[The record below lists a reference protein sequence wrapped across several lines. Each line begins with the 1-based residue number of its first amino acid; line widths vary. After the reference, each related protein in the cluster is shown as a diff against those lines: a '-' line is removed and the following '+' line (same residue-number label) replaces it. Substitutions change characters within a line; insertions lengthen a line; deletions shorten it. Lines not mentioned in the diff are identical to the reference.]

1 MEMNNDIFTP
11 DLPIP
16 EPVGFEDAP
25 IPAPA
30 EEEKP
35 VETPP
40 PRRRRKADASVL
52 TIESGDEIETE
63 DAREAAAWHEIHN
76 AYRTRRILS
85 ASLGGIEQTDSG
97 KTIAVVDYNGFRIV
111 MMNANAAATTA
122 MTANEPLDFVLPE
135 MGDAD
140 FSSEELAE
148 DRDGFTMSFPR
159 IKIPAG
165 GVLQFELPT
174 GDPQHPDY
182 SPTLTGVIL
191 FNHASCA
198 YWPEGDEYS
207 DDVPPL
213 CSSVDGKQGYG
224 EPGGVCE
231 ACALSQF
238 GSASN
243 GRGKA
248 CKNMRVLYLLRSGEF
263 MPLAINLSPTSI
275 SPFREFLNQGFVFRN
290 RATYGSL
297 VEIGLKRQTN
307 PEGKDYS
314 VATFKRL
321 GDFHGDQLASVRKY
335 ALSFR
340 EQIRG
345 MNRQRIEAKREQDDG
360 LCEVENYTV
369 APAVTDD
376 SFCIGATVN
385 GDTQPLP
392 A

>member
-1 MEMNNDIFTP
+1 M
-11 DLPIP
+11 
-16 EPVGFEDAP
+16 
-25 IPAPA
+25 
-30 EEEKP
+30 
-35 VETPP
+35 
-40 PRRRRKADASVL
+40 
-52 TIESGDEIETE
+52 
-63 DAREAAAWHEIHN
+63 
-76 AYRTRRILS
+76 
-85 ASLGGIEQTDSG
+85 
-97 KTIAVVDYNGFRIV
+97 
-111 MMNANAAATTA
+111 
-122 MTANEPLDFVLPE
+122 
-135 MGDAD
+135 
-140 FSSEELAE
+140 
-148 DRDGFTMSFPR
+148 
-159 IKIPAG
+159 
-165 GVLQFELPT
+165 
-174 GDPQHPDY
+174 
-182 SPTLTGVIL
+182 
-191 FNHASCA
+191 
-198 YWPEGDEYS
+198 
-207 DDVPPL
+207 
-213 CSSVDGKQGYG
+213 
-224 EPGGVCE
+224 
-231 ACALSQF
+231 SQF

-321 GDFHGDQLASVRKY
+321 GDFHGDQLVAVRKY

-360 LCEVENYTV
+360 LCEVESC
-369 APAVTDD
+369 PAVPAAADD

>member
-1 MEMNNDIFTP
+1 MYNQNS
-11 DLPIP
+11 DLMKQ
-16 EPVGFEDAP
+16 
-25 IPAPA
+25 
-30 EEEKP
+30 EKFMLP
-35 VETPP
+35 TM
-40 PRRRRKADASVL
+40 
-52 TIESGDEIETE
+52 IEG
-63 DAREAAAWHEIHN
+63 
-76 AYRTRRILS
+76 
-85 ASLGGIEQTDSG
+85 
-97 KTIAVVDYNGFRIV
+97 
-111 MMNANAAATTA
+111 
-122 MTANEPLDFVLPE
+122 
-135 MGDAD
+135 D
-140 FSSEELAE
+140 FSAEELAE
-148 DRDGFTMSFPR
+148 DADGLQMSFQR
-159 IKIPAG
+159 VKIPAG
-165 GVLQFELPT
+165 GTLQFEMPSD
-174 GDPQHPDY
+174 DPDNPDY
-182 SPTLTGVIL
+182 EKNLVGVIL
-191 FNHASCA
+191 HNHATCA
-198 YWPEGDEYS
+198 YWPAGS
-207 DDVPPL
+207 DYDDDTTPL

-275 SPFREFLNQGFVFRN
+275 SPFREFLNKGFVFRN

-314 VATFKRL
+314 VATFKWL
-321 GDFHGDQLASVRKY
+321 GDFHGEQLAAVRKY

-360 LCEVENYTV
+360 LCEVESCAT

-376 SFCIGATVN
+376 SFCIGSTVN

>member
-1 MEMNNDIFTP
+1 M
-11 DLPIP
+11 
-16 EPVGFEDAP
+16 
-25 IPAPA
+25 
-30 EEEKP
+30 
-35 VETPP
+35 
-40 PRRRRKADASVL
+40 
-52 TIESGDEIETE
+52 
-63 DAREAAAWHEIHN
+63 
-76 AYRTRRILS
+76 
-85 ASLGGIEQTDSG
+85 
-97 KTIAVVDYNGFRIV
+97 
-111 MMNANAAATTA
+111 
-122 MTANEPLDFVLPE
+122 
-135 MGDAD
+135 
-140 FSSEELAE
+140 
-148 DRDGFTMSFPR
+148 
-159 IKIPAG
+159 
-165 GVLQFELPT
+165 
-174 GDPQHPDY
+174 
-182 SPTLTGVIL
+182 
-191 FNHASCA
+191 
-198 YWPEGDEYS
+198 
-207 DDVPPL
+207 
-213 CSSVDGKQGYG
+213 
-224 EPGGVCE
+224 
-231 ACALSQF
+231 SQF

-290 RATYGSL
+290 RATYGSR

-321 GDFHGDQLASVRKY
+321 GDFHGDQLAAVRKY

-360 LCEVENYTV
+360 LCEVESYTA
-369 APAVTDD
+369 APAAADD

>member
-1 MEMNNDIFTP
+1 
-11 DLPIP
+11 
-16 EPVGFEDAP
+16 
-25 IPAPA
+25 
-30 EEEKP
+30 
-35 VETPP
+35 
-40 PRRRRKADASVL
+40 
-52 TIESGDEIETE
+52 
-63 DAREAAAWHEIHN
+63 
-76 AYRTRRILS
+76 
-85 ASLGGIEQTDSG
+85 
-97 KTIAVVDYNGFRIV
+97 
-111 MMNANAAATTA
+111 
-122 MTANEPLDFVLPE
+122 
-135 MGDAD
+135 
-140 FSSEELAE
+140 
-148 DRDGFTMSFPR
+148 MSFPR

-275 SPFREFLNQGFVFRN
+275 SPFREFLNKGFVFRN

-314 VATFKRL
+314 VATFKWL
-321 GDFHGDQLASVRKY
+321 GDFHGEQLAAVRKY

-360 LCEVENYTV
+360 LCEVESCAT

>member
-1 MEMNNDIFTP
+1 M
-11 DLPIP
+11 
-16 EPVGFEDAP
+16 
-25 IPAPA
+25 
-30 EEEKP
+30 
-35 VETPP
+35 
-40 PRRRRKADASVL
+40 
-52 TIESGDEIETE
+52 
-63 DAREAAAWHEIHN
+63 
-76 AYRTRRILS
+76 
-85 ASLGGIEQTDSG
+85 
-97 KTIAVVDYNGFRIV
+97 
-111 MMNANAAATTA
+111 
-122 MTANEPLDFVLPE
+122 
-135 MGDAD
+135 
-140 FSSEELAE
+140 
-148 DRDGFTMSFPR
+148 
-159 IKIPAG
+159 
-165 GVLQFELPT
+165 
-174 GDPQHPDY
+174 
-182 SPTLTGVIL
+182 
-191 FNHASCA
+191 
-198 YWPEGDEYS
+198 
-207 DDVPPL
+207 
-213 CSSVDGKQGYG
+213 DGKQGYG
-224 EPGGVCE
+224 EPGGT
-231 ACALSQF
+231 CATCTLSQF

-321 GDFHGDQLASVRKY
+321 GDFHGDQLVAVRKY

-360 LCEVENYTV
+360 LCEVESC
-369 APAVTDD
+369 PAVPAAADD

>member
-1 MEMNNDIFTP
+1 M
-11 DLPIP
+11 
-16 EPVGFEDAP
+16 
-25 IPAPA
+25 
-30 EEEKP
+30 
-35 VETPP
+35 
-40 PRRRRKADASVL
+40 S
-52 TIESGDEIETE
+52 
-63 DAREAAAWHEIHN
+63 
-76 AYRTRRILS
+76 
-85 ASLGGIEQTDSG
+85 
-97 KTIAVVDYNGFRIV
+97 

-198 YWPEGDEYS
+198 YWPEGDEYN

-224 EPGGVCE
+224 EPGGICE
-231 ACALSQF
+231 TCALSQF
-238 GSASN
+238 GSAGN

-263 MPLAINLSPTSI
+263 MPLAITLSPTSI
-275 SPFREFLNQGFVFRN
+275 SPFREFLNKGFVFRN

-321 GDFHGDQLASVRKY
+321 GDFHGDQLAAVRTIYSK
-335 ALSFR
+335 LFR
-340 EQIRG
+340 
-345 MNRQRIEAKREQDDG
+345 
-360 LCEVENYTV
+360 
-369 APAVTDD
+369 
-376 SFCIGATVN
+376 S
-385 GDTQPLP
+385 
-392 A
+392 

>member
-1 MEMNNDIFTP
+1 MYNQNS
-11 DLPIP
+11 DLMKQ
-16 EPVGFEDAP
+16 
-25 IPAPA
+25 
-30 EEEKP
+30 EKFMLP
-35 VETPP
+35 TM
-40 PRRRRKADASVL
+40 
-52 TIESGDEIETE
+52 IEG
-63 DAREAAAWHEIHN
+63 
-76 AYRTRRILS
+76 
-85 ASLGGIEQTDSG
+85 
-97 KTIAVVDYNGFRIV
+97 
-111 MMNANAAATTA
+111 
-122 MTANEPLDFVLPE
+122 
-135 MGDAD
+135 D
-140 FSSEELAE
+140 FSAEELAE
-148 DRDGFTMSFPR
+148 DADGLQMSFQR
-159 IKIPAG
+159 VKIPAG
-165 GVLQFELPT
+165 GTLQFEMPSD
-174 GDPQHPDY
+174 DPDNPDY
-182 SPTLTGVIL
+182 EKTLVGVIL
-191 FNHASCA
+191 HNHATCA
-198 YWPEGDEYS
+198 YWPAGSEY
-207 DDVPPL
+207 DDDTTPL

-321 GDFHGDQLASVRKY
+321 GDFHGDQLAAVRKY

-360 LCEVENYTV
+360 LCEVESYTA
-369 APAVTDD
+369 APAAADD

>member
-1 MEMNNDIFTP
+1 M
-11 DLPIP
+11 
-16 EPVGFEDAP
+16 
-25 IPAPA
+25 
-30 EEEKP
+30 
-35 VETPP
+35 
-40 PRRRRKADASVL
+40 S
-52 TIESGDEIETE
+52 
-63 DAREAAAWHEIHN
+63 
-76 AYRTRRILS
+76 
-85 ASLGGIEQTDSG
+85 
-97 KTIAVVDYNGFRIV
+97 

-122 MTANEPLDFVLPE
+122 MTTNEPLDFVLPE

-148 DRDGFTMSFPR
+148 DTDGLTMSFPR

-191 FNHASCA
+191 YNHASCA
-198 YWPEGDEYS
+198 YWPEGDEYN

-231 ACALSQF
+231 TCALSQF

-335 ALSFR
+335 AFSFR

-360 LCEVENYTV
+360 LCEVESYTA
-369 APAVTDD
+369 APAAADD

>member
-1 MEMNNDIFTP
+1 M
-11 DLPIP
+11 
-16 EPVGFEDAP
+16 
-25 IPAPA
+25 
-30 EEEKP
+30 
-35 VETPP
+35 
-40 PRRRRKADASVL
+40 S
-52 TIESGDEIETE
+52 
-63 DAREAAAWHEIHN
+63 
-76 AYRTRRILS
+76 
-85 ASLGGIEQTDSG
+85 
-97 KTIAVVDYNGFRIV
+97 
-111 MMNANAAATTA
+111 MMNANAAATTT
-122 MTANEPLDFVLPE
+122 MTANEPLDFELPE
-135 MGDAD
+135 IGEAE
-140 FSSEELAE
+140 FSNEELAE
-148 DRDGFTMSFPR
+148 DMDGLTMSFPR

-165 GVLQFELPT
+165 GVLQFEIPN

-182 SPTLTGVIL
+182 RPTLTGVIL
-191 FNHASCA
+191 YNHASCA
-198 YWPEGDEYS
+198 YWPEGDEYN

-224 EPGGVCE
+224 EPGGT
-231 ACALSQF
+231 CATCTLSQF

-321 GDFHGDQLASVRKY
+321 GDFHGDQLAAVRKY

-345 MNRQRIEAKREQDDG
+345 MNRQRIEAKREQDP
-360 LCEVENYTV
+360 LRHRCVT
-369 APAVTDD
+369 AICPATELLPMPPMR
-376 SFCIGATVN
+376 FTRRATFPRRIIKVRS
-385 GDTQPLP
+385 GTQTATLSPPLP
-392 A
+392 LPKMDRWTKSGSAPREPLQPTIF